1 MFENVHYRTDTKS
14 QFRNNISSAI
24 GVKAVGAGEGTISAE
39 FSGSSFTP
47 PPKLNTQPFR
57 FLAGKVFT
65 SPTCQVG
72 PSGTFLI

>member
-1 MFENVHYRTDTKS
+1 MIE
-14 QFRNNISSAI
+14 A
-24 GVKAVGAGEGTISAE
+24 KAVGAGEGTISAE

-57 FLAGKVFT
+57 FLAGKIFT